1 LLICYSY
8 PTFVHYLAGS
18 ITLGEGG
25 EDASSYEQA
34 SSEFYMKQL
43 ITCDP
48 IHEAV
53 AKLESKHQKVII
65 SAVLLI
71 VDSD

>member
-1 LLICYSY
+1 MVLN
-8 PTFVHYLAGS
+8 YLG
-18 ITLGEGG
+18 ITSNGETE

-53 AKLESKHQKVII
+53 AKLESKHQKVNH
-65 SAVLLI
+65 S
-71 VDSD
+71 